1 VQVVYVGWNPAN
13 NATGAQFW
21 PSSLK
26 ADPGSMVQFQ
36 FWSGNHTVTQSSF
49 DKPCTPLEAT
59 AGAGNSSAPTAGIK
73 SGYQPVDESMPDGQV
88 PTYTVWVNDTKP
100 LWFYCAQGTHCQ
112 GGMVMAI
119 NAE

>member
-1 VQVVYVGWNPAN
+1 MQVVYVGWNPAN

-26 ADPGSMVQFQ
+26 SEPGSMVQFQ

-59 AGAGNSSAPTAGIK
+59 TGAGNGSAPTPGID
-73 SGYQPVDESMPDGQV
+73 SGYQPVDESMPDGV
-88 PTYTVWVNDTKP
+88 VSTYTVWVNDTKP

-112 GGMVMAI
+112 GGMAMAI